1 MLLLG
6 LFRDPTT
13 LLVLATLSDTHNITN
28 ILAKHPEFS
37 TFKHYLTLSH
47 LVPEINGKTTITVC
61 AVNKAAM
68 SDLLS
73 KHPSIYTVKNVLSLH
88 VLLDYFGAKKHH

>member
-1 MLLLG
+1 MAA
-6 LFRDPTT
+6 LF
-13 LLVLATLSDTHNITN
+13 VLATLSDTHNITN
-28 ILAKHPEFS
+28 ILTKHPEFS
-37 TFKHYLTLSH
+37 TFKHYLTLTH
-47 LVPEINGKTTITVC
+47 LAPEINGKTTITVC

>member
-1 MLLLG
+1 MQLLRELLMAA
-6 LFRDPTT
+6 LF
-13 LLVLATLSDTHNITN
+13 VLATLFDTHNITN
-28 ILAKHPEFS
+28 ILTKHPEFS
-37 TFKHYLTLSH
+37 TFKHYLTLTH
-47 LVPEINGKTTITVC
+47 LAPEINGKTTITVC

-68 SDLLS
+68 SNLLS